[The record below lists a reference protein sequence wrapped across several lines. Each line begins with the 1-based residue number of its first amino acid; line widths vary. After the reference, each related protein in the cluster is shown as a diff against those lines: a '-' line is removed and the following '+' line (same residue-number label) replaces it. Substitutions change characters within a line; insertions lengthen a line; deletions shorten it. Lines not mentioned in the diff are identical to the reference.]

1 MKKSTQVLQRYE
13 DVITVETISH
23 ILESVATIRI
33 RQIKDQVIA
42 SREFFQ
48 RLWGIYSQLRV
59 TDKDADLLENAS
71 NKIDRAA
78 VILIT
83 ANTGLTGEI
92 DSRLV
97 NTVLP
102 QIKSQDV
109 DVFVVGLHGESLLK
123 QQGITPKQ
131 AFALPDITTTIDVT
145 AIVDAISQ
153 YKEPIVYYQS
163 FESLSSQ
170 KVVFFSLV
178 ETVQRLTEKE
188 REVHSDQVIY
198 PDECLFEPSI
208 GNVVEYLET
217 MMIGATLTEVIL
229 ESSLAQLASR
239 FNSMNA
245 AGTRAE
251 NMTHELYRRYVQ
263 LHRYESDESNRR
275 YHHRRKAH
283 A

>member
-1 MKKSTQVLQRYE
+1 MKKSTQVYQQYE
-13 DVITVETISH
+13 DIITVENISH

-59 TDKDADLLENAS
+59 TDEDADRLDTRA
-71 NKIDRAA
+71 NKIDRSA

-97 NTVLP
+97 NTVLSE
-102 QIKSQDV
+102 IKTRDI
-109 DVFVVGLHGESLLK
+109 DVFVVGKHGESLLK
-123 QQGITPKQ
+123 QQGVTPKQ
-131 AFALPDITTTIDVT
+131 AFALPSITTTIDVT
-145 AIVDAISQ
+145 DIVSAITQ

-163 FESLSSQ
+163 YESLTSQ
-170 KVVFFSLV
+170 KVVYFSLV
-178 ETVQRLTEKE
+178 ETVQRLTQSE

-245 AGTRAE
+245 AGSRAE
-251 NMTHELYRRYVQ
+251 DMTHSLFRRYVQ

-275 YHHRRKAH
+275 YHRRKVH